1 VPPAARPFT
10 AIPAGAA
17 DVLRPVL
24 PGLADEMIRAIA
36 VEVPDYA
43 RAMEGDFG
51 RVVRLGVESALG
63 RFVDLIEDPTGDDG
77 RGRAT
82 YVNLGR
88 GEMRAGRSL
97 DALLSAYR
105 LGSRLAW
112 RRFVEAG
119 VAGGLE
125 PDAIYALG
133 EAIFAYID
141 ELSAESAEGYA
152 EEQSASAGERQRL
165 RRRLVRL
172 LAQDPP
178 ADEETVLAA
187 AAAAGWPLP
196 RAVAALVTSPVR
208 SEEAGPDRAAVAGA
222 VAVAAPGAAPSGLPP
237 ATSEVAA
244 EADALAARLA
254 RRVGEEAIGAGVE
267 RLALVLVPDP
277 GAPARPSRLRAAVEG
292 RPAAFGPSV
301 PLARAGVSVRRAI
314 ATHALLMAGRLGAT
328 DFARAEEHLPALVIA
343 ADPILGAEL
352 AEQRLAP
359 LAALPDGPR
368 ARLTETL
375 RAWLDRPGQV
385 QAVAAE
391 LGVHPQTVRYRVRQ
405 LRELFGDALEDPEAR
420 FELGLALRAG

>member
-1 VPPAARPFT
+1 MPSAARPFA
-10 AIPAGAA
+10 AIPAEAA
-17 DVLRPVL
+17 AVLRPVL

-43 RAMEGDFG
+43 RAMEGEFG

-63 RFVDLIEDPTGDDG
+63 RFVDLIDDPTGDDG

-97 DALLSAYR
+97 DALLAAYR

-119 VAGGLE
+119 VAGGLD

-152 EEQSASAGERQRL
+152 EEQSAAAGERQRL

-178 ADEETVLAA
+178 AEEETVLAA

-196 RAVAALVTSPVR
+196 RTLAALVTAPGGPAR
-208 SEEAGPDRAAVAGA
+208 AAPEQAPGEAGPALAAQSRAAT
-222 VAVAAPGAAPSGLPP
+222 P
-237 ATSEVAA
+237 ALAA

-254 RRVGEEAIGAGVE
+254 RRIGEEAI
-267 RLALVLVPDP
+267 
-277 GAPARPSRLRAAVEG
+277 
-292 RPAAFGPSV
+292 
-301 PLARAGVSVRRAI
+301 
-314 ATHALLMAGRLGAT
+314 
-328 DFARAEEHLPALVIA
+328 
-343 ADPILGAEL
+343 
-352 AEQRLAP
+352 
-359 LAALPDGPR
+359 
-368 ARLTETL
+368 
-375 RAWLDRPGQV
+375 
-385 QAVAAE
+385 
-391 LGVHPQTVRYRVRQ
+391 
-405 LRELFGDALEDPEAR
+405 
-420 FELGLALRAG
+420 